1 MWMKC
6 FFLAEAE
13 VHSLLE
19 KVRLCSRQILGVL
32 TAVFPR
38 QSGL

>member
-1 MWMKC
+1 MKC

-19 KVRLCSRQILGVL
+19 KVQLCSRQILGVL